1 MVGNLGID
9 HGDNQHHG
17 GDYADLS
24 LSRKDFWAVQNCF
37 KNIMQFIDGLTYLLH
52 PEDIALSFIV
62 YVSTL
67 ALQTLYREIKI
78 LEAD

>member
-17 GDYADLS
+17 GDHADLSLS
-24 LSRKDFWAVQNCF
+24 LSRKDFWD
-37 KNIMQFIDGLTYLLH
+37 IMQFIDGLTYLLH

>member
-1 MVGNLGID
+1 
-9 HGDNQHHG
+9 
-17 GDYADLS
+17 
-24 LSRKDFWAVQNCF
+24 
-37 KNIMQFIDGLTYLLH
+37 MQFIDGLTYLLH
-52 PEDIALSFIV
+52 PEDIALSVIV